1 MVETTTGLILRK
13 RRLTESSLILHW
25 LTPTQGRLATV
36 AKGALRPKST
46 FRGKLD
52 LFYEAEFSFNRSRR
66 SDLHTLTEV
75 RTTEIHTPLRQE
87 LLYLQQA
94 CYCAELIEQSTET
107 ETPLPEIYELM
118 RAMLRHLPD
127 QGPRVQPVLGFEL
140 KLLEILGLQPD
151 PDSKAISPGSKKVME
166 MLANETWEGIGRLRL
181 SSAQAAE
188 ISRFLNGFILYHL
201 GKVPHERTAALEA
214 PA

>member
-25 LTPTQGRLATV
+25 LTPAHGRLATV

-75 RTTEIHTPLRQE
+75 RTTDIHAPLRHE

-94 CYCAELIEQSTET
+94 CYCAELVEHTTET

-118 RAMLRHLPD
+118 SSMLGHLPT
-127 QGPRVQPVLGFEL
+127 QGPRVQPVLAFEL
-140 KLLEILGLQPD
+140 KLLEILGMQPD
-151 PDSKAISPGSKKVME
+151 QASTAISPGSKRIVE
-166 MLANETWEGIGRLRL
+166 MLAKETWEGIGRIRPSL
-181 SSAQAAE
+181 AQATE
-188 ISRFLNGFILYHL
+188 ISRFLNAFILYHV
-201 GKVPHERTAALEA
+201 GKVPRERTAALDA